1 MAKMRIHLTFPPEQ
15 IKDPV
20 IYQLGRDFQL
30 VTNIRRA
37 DVTATHGW
45 VTLEIEGK
53 EDDLERGVAWL
64 KEKGLKVDPIERDVI
79 AP

>member
-20 IYQLGRDFQL
+20 IYLLGRDFNL

-45 VTLEIEGK
+45 VALEIEGRQ
-53 EDDLERGVAWL
+53 DDLERGVAWL
-64 KEKGLKVDPIERDVI
+64 RAKGLQVDPIEKDVI